1 MTFSVPRQAWRWY
14 ALALVVVLLDQAS
27 KYWMSANLEYG
38 QPWVLT
44 SFFNFTLHH
53 NPGAAFSF
61 LRDAS
66 GWQRWFFAVI
76 AIVVSLVLV
85 VWLARVAARKPLESL
100 ALALVLGG
108 AIGNVYDR
116 LVLGYVVDFISVH
129 YKGYYFPT
137 FNIADSAISLG
148 AFLLI
153 IDMLFNME
161 KTADE

>member
-27 KYWMSANLEYG
+27 KHWMSSNLDYG
-38 QPWVLT
+38 EPWVLT
-44 SFFNFTLHH
+44 SFFNFTLLH

-61 LRDAS
+61 LSDAS
-66 GWQRWFFAVI
+66 GWQRWFFSVI

-85 VWLARVAARKPLESL
+85 VWLARVAASKPLESL

-116 LVLGYVVDFISVH
+116 LALGYVVDFVSVH
-129 YKGYYFPT
+129 YQNYYFPA

-153 IDMLFNME
+153 IDMVFNKE
-161 KTADE
+161 KAADE